1 MEMEVVNQVQ
11 KPQGVPGRINPRR
24 NTLRHMVIKLTKMKD
39 RDKILTAM
47 RERRQHTTELPSVY
61 QLISQ
66 SKLYQPEG
74 NGRIYWK

>member
-1 MEMEVVNQVQ
+1 MGKETVNQVQ
-11 KPQGVPGRINPRR
+11 EAESVPDRINPRR

-66 SKLYQPEG
+66 WKLYQPEG